1 MILHGAGPFAP
12 VRAPFRMQRGPAMIE
27 NEIEQFDVRA
37 VTRQELQ
44 RQVSYTQNMLLAS
57 AAASFAIVGA
67 SAFFLSFWI

>member
-1 MILHGAGPFAP
+1 
-12 VRAPFRMQRGPAMIE
+12 MIE